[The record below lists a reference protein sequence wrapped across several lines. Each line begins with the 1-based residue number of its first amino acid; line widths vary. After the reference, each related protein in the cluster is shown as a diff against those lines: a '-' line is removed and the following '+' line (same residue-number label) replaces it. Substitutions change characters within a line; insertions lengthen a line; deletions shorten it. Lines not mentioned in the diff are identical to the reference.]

1 MYKTYSQP
9 DLFMLSHEN
18 HVKETE
24 MKLNSMS
31 FFQLA
36 SQRMQWLGAHQQVVA
51 ENIANAD
58 TPGFKA
64 RSVSPFAEM
73 VDGARSGGVKTTH
86 VGHIA
91 GGGQTGGV
99 RVTSDETPWEN
110 SIDGNSVVLEQQT
123 LMASEISENYQLAA
137 QLYGKGHQLL
147 TLAVVGQR

>member
-1 MYKTYSQP
+1 
-9 DLFMLSHEN
+9 
-18 HVKETE
+18 

-36 SQRMQWLGAHQQVVA
+36 SQRMHWLGAHQKVVA

-64 RSVSPFAEM
+64 RSVSSFAAL
-73 VDGARSGGVKTTH
+73 VDGNSGGGVKTTH
-86 VGHIA
+86 VAHIS
-91 GGGQTGGV
+91 GGGESAGI
-99 RVTSDETPWEN
+99 RVTADTAAWEN

-123 LMASEISENYQLAA
+123 LKASEISENYQMAA

>member
-1 MYKTYSQP
+1 
-9 DLFMLSHEN
+9 
-18 HVKETE
+18 

-36 SQRMQWLGAHQQVVA
+36 SQRMSWLGANQQVVA

-64 RSVSPFAEM
+64 KSVSPFAEL
-73 VDGARSGGVKTTH
+73 VDGTRSGGVKTTH
-86 VGHIA
+86 AAHIQ
-91 GGGQTGGV
+91 GGGRVGNV
-99 RVTSDETPWEN
+99 RVTTDSAPWET

-123 LMASEISENYQLAA
+123 LQASEIGENYQLAS
-137 QLYGKGHQLL
+137 QLYGKGYQLL

>member
-1 MYKTYSQP
+1 MYKTYSQLF
-9 DLFMLSHEN
+9 LFMLSHEQIA
-18 HVKETE
+18 KETE

-36 SQRMQWLGAHQQVVA
+36 SQRMHWLGAHQRVVA

-64 RSVSPFAEM
+64 RSVSPFADV
-73 VDGARSGGVKTTH
+73 VDAKSSGGVKTTH
-86 VGHIA
+86 SAHIT
-91 GGGQTGGV
+91 GQGNAAGV
-99 RVTSDETPWEN
+99 RTTSDRSPWET
-110 SIDGNSVVLEQQT
+110 SLDGNSVVLEQQT
-123 LMASEISENYQLAA
+123 LKASEISENYQLAA

>member
-1 MYKTYSQP
+1 
-9 DLFMLSHEN
+9 MLSHEN

-73 VDGARSGGVKTTH
+73 VDGARSGGGVKTTH
-86 VGHIA
+86 AGHIT